1 MIRILFAAAFALT
14 APTLAFAQDTMPADL
29 AERNASA
36 REAEATARVMADV
49 QQASAVA
56 QRQYAGMTGGA
67 FGDGYRG
74 AVAFPS
80 DTPGGWMVM
89 IVAARGE
96 GAQAPLVALAE
107 YEIAQGQILS
117 ETLHD
122 GAQAPALSGIAEQM
136 ARAKYIAPRAVI
148 ASPSASYCLDG
159 EAAEPDGN
167 HSISYIPIV
176 LPPDETGALVAY
188 VLNGPIAESAVP
200 LGKHYRVAFD
210 KFGQIGDPEIVTDT
224 CEVITWDADDPELAM
239 KVYAT
244 EHALGSAPTAVHS
257 FISSQLPMSMG
268 VVTGDIIW
276 PMSGGMIASPVPA
289 AEMGY

>member
-14 APTLAFAQDTMPADL
+14 APTLVFAQDTMPADL

-289 AEMGY
+289 AETGY

>member
-1 MIRILFAAAFALT
+1 MIRILFAAAFVFAVPITAL
-14 APTLAFAQDTMPADL
+14 AQDTLPANL
-29 AERNASA
+29 AERDAQA
-36 REAEATARVMADV
+36 REAQATARIMMDV
-49 QQASAVA
+49 QQASALA
-56 QRQYAGMTGGA
+56 QQQYAGMTGGA

-74 AVAFPS
+74 AVAFPAE
-80 DTPGGWMVM
+80 TPDVWKVV

-96 GAQAPLVALAE
+96 GAQAPLVALGE
-107 YEIAQGQILS
+107 YEIAQGRILS

-122 GAQAPALSGIAEQM
+122 GADAPALSGIAEQM

-148 ASPSASYCLDG
+148 ASPAASYCFDG
-159 EAAEPDGN
+159 EAAAPEGN
-167 HSISYIPIV
+167 HSVSYIPIV
-176 LPPDETGALVAY
+176 LPPDETGAMVAY
-188 VLNGPIAESAVP
+188 VLNGPIAEGAVP
-200 LGKHYRVAFD
+200 LGKHYRVTFD
-210 KFGQIGDPEIVTDT
+210 EFGQIGDPEIVTDT

-244 EHALGSAPTAVHS
+244 EHTHGTAPTAIHS

-289 AEMGY
+289 AEAGY